1 MRICENGV
9 YRDATAEEEQELLNK
24 QKNATAAEERK
35 LTEQNQTK
43 GKQALTAEE
52 RLDAMEKRI
61 TELEKQLQTEKK

>member
-1 MRICENGV
+1 MRIAETKDGKIV
-9 YRDATAEEEQELLNK
+9 YRDATAEEEQEL
-24 QKNATAAEERK
+24 TER
-35 LTEQNQTK
+35 NQTK